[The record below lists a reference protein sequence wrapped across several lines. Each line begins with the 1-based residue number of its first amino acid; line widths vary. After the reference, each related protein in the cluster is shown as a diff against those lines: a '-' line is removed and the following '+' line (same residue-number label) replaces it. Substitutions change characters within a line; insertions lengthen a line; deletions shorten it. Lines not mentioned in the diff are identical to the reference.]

1 MGRCKFN
8 EKWFEEDKFRGW
20 LEKAGDYEA
29 RCRLSRKAFILG
41 TMGAKALES
50 HMRSQKYIRYSVAAS
65 GTTPMPV
72 LFERSG
78 LKSSASVA
86 STSHQTALTGFVSP
100 PETQKAEVLWVLHTV
115 SRHNSFKS
123 NEDISSVLA
132 AMFPDSEFAKSFTC
146 GENKTAYL
154 AKYGIA
160 SFIKRELSR
169 SVNDKQYVL
178 MFDE

>member
-1 MGRCKFN
+1 MGQCKFN
-8 EKWFEEDKFRGW
+8 EKWFEEDTFRGW

-100 PETQKAEVLWVLHTV
+100 PETQKAEVL
-115 SRHNSFKS
+115 RADIIPS
-123 NEDISSVLA
+123 NRTRSLVTSWLLCSQILSL
-132 AMFPDSEFAKSFTC
+132 
-146 GENKTAYL
+146 
-154 AKYGIA
+154 
-160 SFIKRELSR
+160 RSR
-169 SVNDKQYVL
+169 SPAVKTKRPILPNTGSHL
-178 MFDE
+178 S